1 MTPTEDLP
9 GPALQ
14 TLLAAARAARARAYA
29 PYSRF
34 AVGAAV
40 MDEQG
45 RVHAGCNVEN
55 AAYPQGWCAETSALA
70 AMVGAGGRA
79 VRAVVVVGE
88 ADEPVTPCG
97 GCRQRLREFARD
109 DCPVVVADGTRV
121 RARFTLGGLLPAS
134 FGPSHLGLAE
144 VDGGRMPALGGATT
158 HHGTASAG
166 ATASG
171 RTAAA
176 AALVDKAAPD
186 VPAHAELAAQG
197 HPVDSGADPGRS
209 VEETARRALACLDL
223 TSLNDADTE
232 ADIDRLCA
240 RAVGPHGHVAAVCV
254 WPRLAAYARQRLPP
268 QVAVAAVANFPH
280 GGRDIAAAVAD
291 VRAIVEA
298 GAQEVDVVLPWR
310 EPDAAPALLAAVRHA
325 CPGLRLKVILETGE
339 LGSPPAIA
347 RACRVALDGGA
358 DFLKT
363 STGKVRVN
371 ATPEAARALLQAI
384 ADDPAARAR
393 VGFKP
398 AGGIRTVAD
407 AARYMALVAEI
418 LGADALNPQRFRI
431 GASGLLDDIHAVL
444 GGGRAGAG
452 QGGY

>member
-40 MDEQG
+40 LDEQG
-45 RVHAGCNVEN
+45 RVHAGGNVEN

-109 DCPVVVADGTRV
+109 DCPVVVADATRV

-134 FGPSHLGLAE
+134 FGPSQLGVGEGREGADAGSGSGSG
-144 VDGGRMPALGGATT
+144 VAAGDGAAAGAGTT
-158 HHGTASAG
+158 RGPGAASIGGTAELI
-166 ATASG
+166 ATA
-171 RTAAA
+171 R
-176 AALVDKAAPD
+176 L
-186 VPAHAELAAQG
+186 
-197 HPVDSGADPGRS
+197 
-209 VEETARRALACLDL
+209 ALACLDL

-232 ADIDRLCA
+232 ADIERLCA

-254 WPRLAAYARQRLPP
+254 WPRLAAHARRLLPP

-280 GGRDIAAAVAD
+280 GGSDIAAAVAD
-291 VRAIVEA
+291 TRAIVEA

-310 EPDAAPALLAAVRHA
+310 ESAAAPALLAAVRRA
-325 CPGLRLKVILETGE
+325 CLGLRLKVILETGE
-339 LGSPPAIA
+339 LGSPQAIA
-347 RACRVALDGGA
+347 RACRVALDAGA

-384 ADDPAARAR
+384 ADDPAARDR

-407 AARYMALVAEI
+407 AARYMALVTEI
-418 LGADALNPQRFRI
+418 LGADAVNPQRFRI
-431 GASGLLDDIHAVL
+431 GASGLLDDINALL
-444 GGGRAGAG
+444 GGGGRSESALA
-452 QGGY
+452 Y

>member
-1 MTPTEDLP
+1 MTPTEDPP

-40 MDEQG
+40 LDEQG

-109 DCPVVVADGTRV
+109 DCPVVVADGARV

-134 FGPSHLGLAE
+134 FGPSHLGVGEGRETAG
-144 VDGGRMPALGGATT
+144 DGTAGGRGAADTGDTACQAAGGATVDL
-158 HHGTASAG
+158 A
-166 ATASG
+166 ATA
-171 RTAAA
+171 R
-176 AALVDKAAPD
+176 
-186 VPAHAELAAQG
+186 Q
-197 HPVDSGADPGRS
+197 
-209 VEETARRALACLDL
+209 ALACLDL

-232 ADIDRLCA
+232 ADIERLCA

-254 WPRLAAYARQRLPP
+254 WPRLAAKARALLPP

-280 GGRDIAAAVAD
+280 GGSDIAAAVAD

-310 EPDAAPALLAAVRHA
+310 EPETAPALLAAVRRA

-339 LGSPPAIA
+339 LGSPQAIA

-384 ADDPAARAR
+384 ADDPATRDR

-407 AARYMALVAEI
+407 AARYMAQVTEI
-418 LGADALNPQRFRI
+418 LGPDAVNPQRFRI
-431 GASGLLDDIHAVL
+431 GASGLLDDINAVL
-444 GGGRAGAG
+444 GGGGGGSGAAA
-452 QGGY
+452 Y

>member
-1 MTPTEDLP
+1 MNATEDLP
-9 GPALQ
+9 ETTLQ
-14 TLLAAARAARARAYA
+14 ALLAAARAARGRAYA

-40 MDEQG
+40 LDEQG

-79 VRAVVVVGE
+79 ARAVVVVGE

-109 DCPVVVADGTRV
+109 DCPVICADATRL
-121 RARFTLGGLLPAS
+121 RARHTLGGLLPAS
-134 FGPSHLGLAE
+134 FGPSHLGVERAGSAE
-144 VDGGRMPALGGATT
+144 P
-158 HHGTASAG
+158 
-166 ATASG
+166 
-171 RTAAA
+171 
-176 AALVDKAAPD
+176 AAPAA
-186 VPAHAELAAQG
+186 PAAPGTPDTPGAHDTTSTADRAQTPAEA
-197 HPVDSGADPGRS
+197 
-209 VEETARRALACLDL
+209 ARRALACLDL

-240 RAVGPHGHVAAVCV
+240 RAVGPHGAVAAVCV
-254 WPRLAAYARQRLPP
+254 WPRLAAHARRLLPP

-280 GGRDIAAAVAD
+280 GGSDIAAAVAD
-291 VRAIVEA
+291 TRAIVEA

-310 EPDAAPALLAAVRHA
+310 DLDAAPALLAAVRRA

-339 LGSPPAIA
+339 LADPATVR
-347 RACRVALDGGA
+347 RACRIALEAGA

-371 ATPEAARALLQAI
+371 ATPEAARLLLQAI
-384 ADDPAARAR
+384 AADPAARHR

-407 AARYMALVAEI
+407 ATRYMALVTES
-418 LGADALNPQRFRI
+418 LGAEAVNPQRFRI
-431 GASGLLDDIHAVL
+431 GASGLLDDILAVL
-444 GGGRAGAG
+444 GGGGAVAGR
-452 QGGY
+452 GGY

>member
-1 MTPTEDLP
+1 LNATEDLP
-9 GPALQ
+9 ETTLQ
-14 TLLAAARAARARAYA
+14 ALLAAARAARGRAYA

-40 MDEQG
+40 LDEQG

-79 VRAVVVVGE
+79 ARAVVVVGE

-109 DCPVVVADGTRV
+109 DCPVICADATRL
-121 RARFTLGGLLPAS
+121 RARHTLGGLLPAS
-134 FGPSHLGLAE
+134 FGPSHLGVERAGSAE
-144 VDGGRMPALGGATT
+144 P
-158 HHGTASAG
+158 
-166 ATASG
+166 
-171 RTAAA
+171 
-176 AALVDKAAPD
+176 AAPAA
-186 VPAHAELAAQG
+186 PAAPGTPDTPGAHDTTSTADRAQT
-197 HPVDSGADPGRS
+197 PADA
-209 VEETARRALACLDL
+209 ARRTLACLDL

-240 RAVGPHGHVAAVCV
+240 RAVGPHGAVAAVCV
-254 WPRLAAYARQRLPP
+254 WPRLAAHARRLLPP

-280 GGRDIAAAVAD
+280 GGSDIAAAVAD
-291 VRAIVEA
+291 TRAIVEA

-310 EPDAAPALLAAVRHA
+310 DLDAAPALLAAVRRA

-339 LGSPPAIA
+339 LADPATVR
-347 RACRVALDGGA
+347 RACRIALEAGA

-371 ATPEAARALLQAI
+371 ATPEAARLLLQAI
-384 ADDPAARAR
+384 AADPAARHR

-407 AARYMALVAEI
+407 ATRYMALVTES
-418 LGADALNPQRFRI
+418 LGAEAVNPQRFRI
-431 GASGLLDDIHAVL
+431 GASGLLDDILAVL
-444 GGGRAGAG
+444 GGGGAVAGR
-452 QGGY
+452 GGY

>member
-29 PYSRF
+29 PYSGF

-40 MDEQG
+40 LDEQG

-109 DCPVVVADGTRV
+109 DCPVVVADGARV
-121 RARFTLGGLLPAS
+121 RARFTLGGLLPAG
-134 FGPSHLGLAE
+134 FGPSHLGVGE
-144 VDGGRMPALGGATT
+144 GREGSDAGTGA
-158 HHGTASAG
+158 GAGAG
-166 ATASG
+166 ATRGSG
-171 RTAAA
+171 AAGAGGTAAGEA
-176 AALVDKAAPD
+176 SAD
-186 VPAHAELAAQG
+186 LAA
-197 HPVDSGADPGRS
+197 
-209 VEETARRALACLDL
+209 TARQALACLDL

-232 ADIDRLCA
+232 ADIERLCA
-240 RAVGPHGHVAAVCV
+240 RAVGPHGPVAAVCV
-254 WPRLAAYARQRLPP
+254 WPRLAALARRLLPP

-280 GGRDIAAAVAD
+280 GGSDIAAAVAD

-310 EPDAAPALLAAVRHA
+310 EPDAAPALLAAVRRA

-339 LGSPPAIA
+339 LGSPQAIA

-384 ADDPAARAR
+384 ADDPATRDR

-418 LGADALNPQRFRI
+418 LGADAVNPQRFRI

-444 GGGRAGAG
+444 GGGGAVTG
-452 QGGY
+452 RGGY